1 VLVSA
6 SAAFLG
12 AGRVDPVGTERGPGT
27 WERIVDTH
35 KIAIDR
41 DDLHF
46 LLSRT
51 HGLAVPT
58 LGLLLDA
65 EELGASAT
73 LLKHVRRAAEQI
85 PATLKMARIITR
97 YGPSLLLR
105 LARGL
110 PPYSRPSASARDTNR
125 ALRQLAYHGLVARA
139 GARAWRVADP
149 LLSDAL
155 LMRPLPF

>member
-1 VLVSA
+1 VLVSP
-6 SAAFLG
+6 SAPFLG
-12 AGRVDPVGTERGPGT
+12 AGRVDPVGTDRGPGA
-27 WERIVDTH
+27 WERVVAMH
-35 KIAIDR
+35 KLAIDR

-46 LLSRT
+46 LLPRT
-51 HGLAVPT
+51 QGLAVPT
-58 LGLLLDA
+58 VGLLLDA
-65 EELGASAT
+65 EEVGASEA
-73 LLKHVRRAAEQI
+73 LLKQVRKAAEQI
-85 PATLKMARIITR
+85 PATLKMARIVTR

-139 GARAWRVADP
+139 GARTWRVADP

-155 LMRPLPF
+155 LMRPLPV